1 MNIENILNPLNS
13 IKLIGMDNYFDELI
27 KLYNS
32 KRMPKVLLISG
43 KKGLGKFTLVN
54 HLVNYIFSNSKES
67 CKLRTASSRYFL
79 SINTETFI
87 SDVEIT

>member
-43 KKGLGKFTLVN
+43 QKGLGKFTLVN
-54 HLVNYIFSNSKES
+54 HLVNYIFSKRSYEVK
-67 CKLRTASSRYFL
+67 
-79 SINTETFI
+79 
-87 SDVEIT
+87 

>member
-43 KKGLGKFTLVN
+43 QKGLGKFTLVLWN
-54 HLVNYIFSNSKES
+54 
-67 CKLRTASSRYFL
+67 
-79 SINTETFI
+79 
-87 SDVEIT
+87 

>member
-43 KKGLGKFTLVN
+43 QKGLGKFTLVN
-54 HLVNYIFSNSKES
+54 HLVNYIFSGFH
-67 CKLRTASSRYFL
+67 LRVLHLYFQNIL
-79 SINTETFI
+79 PFHLGL
-87 SDVEIT
+87 